1 MHNKR
6 LRDVNIVWW
15 AVARSP
21 RALKHSRIAL
31 WVSEWVV
38 CRVHCSNA
46 SLCLSWLWLSVW
58 YLTDFL
64 SSFSKTEFHLFRL
77 FRFGL
82 SSGLSLCHSCCC
94 SLPLYVYL
102 STHLLAAILRLNWA
116 LCIFH
121 MIFLSVF
128 IWFRLVFLF
137 CVFRS
142 LHSIRVLQKWSRK
155 ERNEIHFYRMHAAAA
170 TEAGYGMC
178 SL

>member
-82 SSGLSLCHSCCC
+82 SSGLSLCLSATLCLFEYTFISCDIKTELGFVHIPYDFSFRFYMIPSC
-94 SLPLYVYL
+94 VF
-102 STHLLAAILRLNWA
+102 I
-116 LCIFH
+116 LCISF
-121 MIFLSVF
+121 
-128 IWFRLVFLF
+128 
-137 CVFRS
+137 
-142 LHSIRVLQKWSRK
+142 
-155 ERNEIHFYRMHAAAA
+155 AAFNSG
-170 TEAGYGMC
+170 TPKVE
-178 SL
+178 